1 MTEFPT
7 RYVSSF
13 VVELIS
19 DFHIYC
25 NKKYNLSADEVAIIT
40 LVASE
45 STRTI
50 REDKFF
56 IQNYGWEKDAF
67 PNVVRQAI
75 TTKIIHTSLGM
86 SRETTRRK
94 VNALVKKGFLKRTE
108 NGVIFPEQTNGD
120 DYTAEFRLHLYHK
133 MEKLMGYMDKI
144 PGRHQ

>member
-25 NKKYNLSADEVAIIT
+25 NKKYNLSADEIAIIT

-45 STRTI
+45 STRAI

-67 PNVVRQAI
+67 PNVVRQGI
-75 TTKIIHTSLGM
+75 TTKIIYTSLGM

-94 VNALVKKGFLKRTE
+94 VDALVKKGFLKRTK
-108 NGVIFPEQTNGD
+108 NGVIFPEQTRED
-120 DYTAEFRLHLYHK
+120 DYTAEFRLH
-133 MEKLMGYMDKI
+133 
-144 PGRHQ
+144 